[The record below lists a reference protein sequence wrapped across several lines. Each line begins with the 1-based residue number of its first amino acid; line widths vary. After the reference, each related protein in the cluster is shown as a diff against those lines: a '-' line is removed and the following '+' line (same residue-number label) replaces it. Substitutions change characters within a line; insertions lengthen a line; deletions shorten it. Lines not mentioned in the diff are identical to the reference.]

1 MEEQTPIPR
10 QQGWRLPVALLSI
23 GWALTFATFT
33 ACAAAI
39 NLAGASFSS
48 PGYHTFPLA
57 AVAFSTG
64 LHNLLLPREIEVLGR
79 WRAYLLGALLGGSGC
94 LLCFAA
100 CEAASMALLCCGAVL
115 VGVGIAHGQNYR
127 FGVLLCVPD
136 AANHP
141 VAISW
146 VLAGGVIGAVVGPE
160 YAKHSRDLPPLRPY
174 SGVFIVSAV
183 AYAMLFA
190 LLLLGVGPLQGLR
203 SGSAAAAD
211 PHRRRLVAVFAQPR
225 CAACTFVAT
234 ASFSVMTFL
243 MAAVPLAMSSSGFTF
258 DDSSTVIQG
267 HSAPLTPPG
276 PWPAFCSHPC
286 RRIAARSARHVRAL
300 VRDRPPRQALRGT
313 GSPAARRGAP
323 GGGRRLHAGLPRPPG
338 RVRRLTDVRAPGART
353 VDHQDDRIK
362 VARAGAQIHPATRT
376 LAHPPTHAFGPRIG
390 TAPSAS
396 AGTSA
401 SWPPPPACSD

>member
-10 QQGWRLPVALLSI
+10 HQGWRLPVALLSI

-57 AVAFSTG
+57 VVAFSSG
-64 LHNLLLPREIEVLGR
+64 LHNLLLPREIAVLGR

-115 VGVGIAHGQNYR
+115 IGVGIAHGQNYR

-190 LLLLGVGPLQGLR
+190 LLLLGVGPLQGR
-203 SGSAAAAD
+203 RGGSAAAAD

-286 RRIAARSARHVRAL
+286 RRMLPAVLAMFVPSFVTGHL
-300 VRDRPPRQALRGT
+300 VKRF
-313 GSPAARRGAP
+313 GAP
-323 GGGRRLHAGLPRPPG
+323 ALQLLGAALLAAGGAFMLGYLDRLVGFAASQMYAHLGLEPW
-338 RVRRLTDVRAPGART
+338 
-353 VDHQDDRIK
+353 
-362 VARAGAQIHPATRT
+362 
-376 LAHPPTHAFGPRIG
+376 
-390 TAPSAS
+390 
-396 AGTSA
+396 TSRKTE
-401 SWPPPPACSD
+401 SK